1 MAKQISLLIVDDE
14 METLRTLDDIFED
27 RGYVVTLAE
36 DGYKA
41 IEFAKKKF
49 FDIILM
55 DVKMPGIN
63 GLETFREIK
72 RICPSSVVIMMTGYS
87 VEELLRQAIEEG
99 AYAVLYKPFDVKK
112 LLQTIEGA
120 LKKPLIMVVDDL
132 VGDRET
138 LKDILLDKGY
148 RVVTASD
155 GYEALNMVPKANF
168 DIILLDVKMPRMD
181 GIKTLEWIKE
191 MNPDTGV
198 IMMSAYSMDEFV
210 GKALREGALA
220 FLYKPFD
227 MKKLFRII
235 DEYREEKERNKK
247 GKIVD
252 R

>member
-1 MAKQISLLIVDDE
+1 MAKNVNVLIVDDE
-14 METLRTLDDIFED
+14 VETLRTLDDIFED
-27 RGYVVTLAE
+27 RGYIVTLAE
-36 DGYKA
+36 DGYRA

-63 GLETFREIK
+63 GLETFRGIK
-72 RICPSSVVIMMTGYS
+72 KICPSAVVIMMTGYS

-99 AYAVLYKPFDVKK
+99 AYAVIYKPFDVRK
-112 LLQTIEGA
+112 LFQTIEGA
-120 LKKPLIMVVDDL
+120 FKKPLIMVVDDL
-132 VGDRET
+132 VEDRET
-138 LKDILLDKGY
+138 LKDILVDKGY
-148 RVVTASD
+148 RVVTAGD

-191 MNPDTGV
+191 MNPETGV

-210 GKALREGALA
+210 GRALREGALA

-235 DEYREEKERNKK
+235 EDYREEKGKTEKK
-247 GKIVD
+247 EQK
-252 R
+252 

>member
-1 MAKQISLLIVDDE
+1 MPKKVNLLIVDDE
-14 METLRTLDDIFED
+14 VETLRTLDDIFED

-72 RICPSSVVIMMTGYS
+72 KICPSAVVIMMTGYS

-99 AYAVLYKPFDVKK
+99 AYAVIYKPFDMRK
-112 LLQTIEGA
+112 LFKTIEGA
-120 LKKPLIMVVDDL
+120 LGKTLIMVVDDL
-132 VGDRET
+132 VEDRET
-138 LKDILLDKGY
+138 LKDILINKGY

-191 MNPDTGV
+191 MNPETGV

-210 GKALREGALA
+210 GRALREGALA

-227 MKKLFRII
+227 MKKLFRLIE
-235 DEYREEKERNKK
+235 EYQEEKEKIEKK
-247 GKIVD
+247 EQE
-252 R
+252 

>member
-1 MAKQISLLIVDDE
+1 MVGKTNILIVDDE
-14 METLRTLDDIFED
+14 VETLRTLDDIFED
-27 RGYVVTLAE
+27 RGYIVTLAE

-41 IEFAKKKF
+41 IEYAKKKF

-63 GLETFREIK
+63 GVETFREIRK
-72 RICPSSVVIMMTGYS
+72 ICPSAIVIMMTGYS
-87 VEELLRQAIEEG
+87 VEELLRQAVEEG
-99 AYAVLYKPFDVKK
+99 AYAVVYKPFDLKK
-112 LLQTIEGA
+112 LFQTIEGA
-120 LKKPLIMVVDDL
+120 MKKPLVMVVDDR
-132 VGDRET
+132 VEDRET
-138 LKDILLDKGY
+138 LKDVLVDKGY

-155 GYEALNMVPKANF
+155 GFEALAMVPKGNF

-198 IMMSAYSMDEFV
+198 VMMSAYSMDEFV

-227 MKKLFRII
+227 MKKLFKIVE
-235 DEYREEKERNKK
+235 EYREEKKK
-247 GKIVD
+247 TGK
-252 R
+252 REQK

>member
-1 MAKQISLLIVDDE
+1 MDKKINLLIVDDE
-14 METLRTLDDIFED
+14 VETLRTLDDIFED
-27 RGYVVTLAE
+27 RGYIVTLAE

-72 RICPSSVVIMMTGYS
+72 NICPSAVVIMMTGHS

-99 AYAVLYKPFDVKK
+99 AYAVIYKPFDVRK
-112 LLQTIEGA
+112 LFQTIEGA
-120 LKKPLIMVVDDL
+120 LRRPLIMVVDDL
-132 VGDRET
+132 VEDRET
-138 LKDILLDKGY
+138 MKDILVDKGY

-155 GYEALNMVPKANF
+155 GYEALSMVPKANF

-191 MNPDTGV
+191 MNPETGV

-235 DEYREEKERNKK
+235 DEYRQEEKKEEKK
-247 GKIVD
+247 
-252 R
+252 